1 MVSKVQKSLSVN
13 NHVRVTLILAYIDK
27 ATSEH
32 HYNHTHLDDCYPDLI
47 NTHNLMNILKSNDF
61 YHVVG
66 IEYDWITVPFDQI
79 DMTVVNTIH

>member
-1 MVSKVQKSLSVN
+1 MVSKVQKYLSVN

-32 HYNHTHLDDCYPDLI
+32 HYNHTHLDDHYPDLV
-47 NTHNLMNILKSNDF
+47 NTHNLMSILKSNEL
-61 YHVVG
+61 YHVTG
-66 IEYDWITVPFDQI
+66 IEYYWVHIPFDQI